1 MRPHIGHGLLPLLL
15 LLLQLQLLSL
25 LLLLLLPCLL
35 RVSGDSPAAATE
47 PSWLEPAAISVLSE
61 SSACGDAVEWGEA

>member
-25 LLLLLLPCLL
+25 LLLQLLPCLLL

-47 PSWLEPAAISVLSE
+47 PS
-61 SSACGDAVEWGEA
+61 